1 MTNASVFL
9 EEVADFLFVR
19 LTGRTADDIMP
30 DISNGT
36 REGNP
41 MGVEIRKLSVDDGQ
55 DIYEMLQELPADENG
70 FVNSVNGK
78 TYSEYQA
85 WLQGAAGSA
94 EQTGL
99 IDGWKVPQTT
109 FWLFENGRPVGI
121 GKVRHLL
128 TDALREHGGNVGY
141 AIRPSARNRGLG
153 KEFLALLADECKR
166 MGVPQMLLTIQNH
179 NLPSI
184 RVALANGGRTEKVTE
199 ERHYIRIDL

>member
-1 MTNASVFL
+1 MLA
-9 EEVADFLFVR
+9 
-19 LTGRTADDIMP
+19 
-30 DISNGT
+30 ISIEI
-36 REGNP
+36 REGMP
-41 MGVEIRKLSVDDGQ
+41 MCIEIRKLSVHDGQ
-55 DIYEMLQELPADENG
+55 DIYDMLQELPADENG

-78 TYSEYQA
+78 TYAEYQA
-85 WLQGAAGSA
+85 WLQGAARSA

-109 FWLFENGRPVGI
+109 FWLLENGRPVGM

-141 AIRPSARNRGLG
+141 AIRPSARDRGLG
-153 KEFLALLADECKR
+153 KAFVALLVDECRK
-166 MGVPQMLLTIQNH
+166 MGVPQVLLTIQNH

-199 ERHYIRIDL
+199 DRHFIWIDL